1 MMSEIHLKLN
11 AVEAKANA
19 RICVENN
26 FRVYIILLTLIIQIL
41 HALPVTFSD

>member
-26 FRVYIILLTLIIQIL
+26 FRVCIILLTLIIQIL